1 MSSVD
6 CTDALSLYMKQT
18 FLLFVVMGFAFSFG
32 SGALAQQFRWVD
44 KDGRVQYGD
53 TPPPGV
59 KATRLKPP
67 PGGSA
72 PAPASAAKKD
82 GQKAL
87 SPEAAFQKRQKE
99 SKEEDDK
106 AAKERADADARR
118 ANCEAARAG
127 LRQIQSGQR
136 IATMNAAGERVFM
149 DDAARAREEE
159 RAQKIVS
166 DSCK

>member
-1 MSSVD
+1 
-6 CTDALSLYMKQT
+6 MKRT
-18 FLLFVVMGFAFSFG
+18 TLLIVVLGFALGFG
-32 SGALAQQFRWVD
+32 SAASAQQFRWVD

-72 PAPASAAKKD
+72 PAPAAAAKKD
-82 GQKAL
+82 AQKPL
-87 SPEAAFQKRQKE
+87 SPEAAFQKRQKDA
-99 SKEEDDK
+99 KEDEDK
-106 AAKERADADARR
+106 AAKERAEAGVRR
-118 ANCEAARAG
+118 SNCEAAQAA

-136 IATMNAAGERVFM
+136 MMTMNAAGERVFL

-159 RAQKIVS
+159 RAQKAVS

>member
-1 MSSVD
+1 
-6 CTDALSLYMKQT
+6 MKQT
-18 FLLFVVMGFAFSFG
+18 FLLVIVMGFALSFG

-59 KATRLKPP
+59 NATRLKPP
-67 PGGSA
+67 PGGST
-72 PAPASAAKKD
+72 PAPASAAK
-82 GQKAL
+82 GAQKPL

-99 SKEEDDK
+99 TKEEEDK

-118 ANCEAARAG
+118 ANCEAAQAG

-136 IATMNAAGERVFM
+136 ITTTNAAGERVFL

>member
-1 MSSVD
+1 
-6 CTDALSLYMKQT
+6 MKRT
-18 FLLFVVMGFAFSFG
+18 FLLLVVMGFAG
-32 SGALAQQFRWVD
+32 AALAQQFRWVD

-67 PGGSA
+67 PGGSV

-82 GQKAL
+82 AQKPL

-99 SKEEDDK
+99 AKEEEDK
-106 AAKERADADARR
+106 SAKERADADARR
-118 ANCEAARAG
+118 GNCEAAQAG

-136 IATMNAAGERVFM
+136 ITTTNAAGERVFL

-166 DSCK
+166 ESCK

>member
-1 MSSVD
+1 MKR
-6 CTDALSLYMKQT
+6 TALLI
-18 FLLFVVMGFAFSFG
+18 VVMGFTVAAS
-32 SGALAQQFRWVD
+32 AQQYRWVD

-59 KATRLKPP
+59 KTTRLKPP

-82 GQKAL
+82 AQKPL
-87 SPEAAFQKRQKE
+87 SPEAAFQKRQKDA
-99 SKEEDDK
+99 KEEGEK
-106 AAKERADADARR
+106 AAKERAEAEVRR
-118 ANCEAARAG
+118 GNCEAAQAS

-136 IATMNAAGERVFM
+136 MMTMNAAGERVFL

-159 RAQKIVS
+159 RAQKAVS
-166 DSCK
+166 ESCK

>member
-1 MSSVD
+1 
-6 CTDALSLYMKQT
+6 MKRT
-18 FLLFVVMGFAFSFG
+18 FLLLVVMGFA
-32 SGALAQQFRWVD
+32 GAAFAQQFRWVD

-82 GQKAL
+82 AQKPL

-99 SKEEDDK
+99 AKEEEDK
-106 AAKERADADARR
+106 SEKERADADAPRQ
-118 ANCEAARAG
+118 
-127 LRQIQSGQR
+127 LRGRPGWVATDSGGQR
-136 IATMNAAGERVFM
+136 IDYQCGRQRVFL

-159 RAQKIVS
+159 RAQGGQRAVS
-166 DSCK
+166 S

>member
-1 MSSVD
+1 
-6 CTDALSLYMKQT
+6 MKRT
-18 FLLFVVMGFAFSFG
+18 VLLIVVLGFAAAAS
-32 SGALAQQFRWVD
+32 AQQFRWVD

-72 PAPASAAKKD
+72 PAPAAAAKKD
-82 GQKAL
+82 AQKPL

-99 SKEEDDK
+99 AKEEEDK
-106 AAKERADADARR
+106 AAKGRAEADARR
-118 ANCEAARAG
+118 ANCEAAQAG

-136 IATMNAAGERVFM
+136 MTTMNAAGERVYL

-159 RAQKIVS
+159 RAQKAVS
-166 DSCK
+166 ESCK